1 LRLASPSRRRRIL
14 LMSFPGGLRAFYEA
28 IRVGSIRGASEKL
41 ELAPSSVSRQIQ
53 LLEHEM
59 GAQLF
64 DRSAAGVLPTHAGRL
79 VAEFARSVL
88 LDYDSLRSDINERR
102 GLRTGLIRIAA
113 VESTISARVV
123 AAITAFRARF
133 PGVNFQLKM
142 LPAPKVIEV
151 IKRGEVDLGVT
162 FCAPP
167 DTELSF
173 LARFAEP
180 VVLALSPNHE
190 WANRG
195 AVSLAELRH
204 LALGMPEPSFGVRRL
219 FDAALQAQGLSLQAA
234 LTSDSF
240 EALRAFAR
248 QGAGGAILPRLAI
261 EAERKAGLLTML
273 TLDEDSLAHTTADVI
288 ALRERRPSRLLR
300 LFIEDMQKVALAG

>member
-1 LRLASPSRRRRIL
+1 
-14 LMSFPGGLRAFYEA
+14 MSFPGGLRAFYEA

-64 DRSAAGVLPTHAGRL
+64 DRSAAGVVPTHAGRM

-102 GLRTGLIRIAA
+102 GLRTGFIRIAA
-113 VESTISARVV
+113 VESTISERVV
-123 AAITAFRARF
+123 TAITKFREHF
-133 PGVNFQLKM
+133 PGVIFQLKM

-151 IKRGEVDLGVT
+151 IKRGEVDIGVT

-167 DTELSF
+167 DTELTF
-173 LARFAEP
+173 LARFVEP
-180 VVLALSPNHE
+180 VVLAISPNHA
-190 WANRG
+190 WADRS
-195 AVSLAELRH
+195 AASLAELKH
-204 LALGMPEPSFGVRRL
+204 IALGMPEPSFGVRRL
-219 FDAALQAQGLSLQAA
+219 FDAALQAQGLSLQPA

-240 EALRAFAR
+240 EALRGFAR
-248 QGAGGAILPRLAI
+248 QGGGGSILPRLSI
-261 EAERKAGLLTML
+261 ETERKAGLLKML
-273 TLDEDSLAHTTADVI
+273 TLDDDGLNHTTADVI
-288 ALRERRPSRLLR
+288 ALRSRQPARLLR
-300 LFIEDMQKVALAG
+300 LFIEEMQKVALAA

>member
-1 LRLASPSRRRRIL
+1 
-14 LMSFPGGLRAFYEA
+14 MSFPGGLRAFYEA

-64 DRSAAGVLPTHAGRL
+64 DRSAAGVAPTHAGRM
-79 VAEFARSVL
+79 VAEFARTVL

-102 GLRTGLIRIAA
+102 GVRTGFIRIAA
-113 VESTISARVV
+113 VESTISERVV
-123 AAITAFRARF
+123 SAITKFRERF

-151 IKRGEVDLGVT
+151 IKRGEVDIGVT

-167 DTELSF
+167 DTELIF
-173 LARFAEP
+173 HARFVEP
-180 VVLALSPNHE
+180 IVLAISPGHA
-190 WANRG
+190 WADRN
-195 AVSLAELRH
+195 AVPLAELKH
-204 LALGMPEPSFGVRRL
+204 IALGVPEPSFGVRRL
-219 FDAALQAQGLSLQAA
+219 LDAALQAQGLTLQPA

-240 EALRAFAR
+240 EALRGFAR
-248 QGAGGAILPRLAI
+248 QGGGGSILPRLSI
-261 EAERKAGLLTML
+261 ETERKAGLLKF
-273 TLDEDSLAHTTADVI
+273 LALGDDGLNNTTADVI
-288 ALRERRPSRLLR
+288 ALRSRQPARLLR
-300 LFIEDMQKVALAG
+300 LFIEEMRKIALAA